1 LRYKNIP
8 TAAMQAANRK
18 KPPRAA
24 AIAMMVLTRCF
35 CGLPDWVAVLVA
47 EDDVLDVLAAVV
59 DELASGTVYLR
70 QI

>member
-1 LRYKNIP
+1 
-8 TAAMQAANRK
+8 
-18 KPPRAA
+18 
-24 AIAMMVLTRCF
+24 MMVLTRCF

-47 EDDVLDVLAAVV
+47 EDDALDVVAAVV